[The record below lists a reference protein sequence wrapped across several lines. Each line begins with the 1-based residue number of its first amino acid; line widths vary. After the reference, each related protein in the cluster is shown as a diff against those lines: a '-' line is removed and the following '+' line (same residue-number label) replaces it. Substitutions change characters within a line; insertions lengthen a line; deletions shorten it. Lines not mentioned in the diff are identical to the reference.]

1 MSTVR
6 LRARTPSARFLATG
20 CLRHHA
26 LRWHK
31 LGRDGSG
38 KCDVA
43 YRGLGATDVVWGVLF
58 DIDCAEKAD
67 LDRVEGLGLGY
78 VEREVSVVTER
89 GERRGV
95 DLSRQGRQSGPGS
108 ASRSVVQGPRPARRA
123 RARPAKALRR
133 DDRTGG
139 GRRLNRLVFDVLVQR
154 YSRMPMLSAADV
166 VSKVSK
172 SMPVSSCGPSP
183 RNQVARAPT

>member
-1 MSTVR
+1 MSTAR

-20 CLRHHA
+20 RLLHHA

-43 YRGLGATDVVWGVLF
+43 YRGLGSADVVWGVLF

-78 VEREVSVVTER
+78 IEREVSVVTER
-89 GERRGV
+89 GERRAWTY
-95 DLSRQGRQSGPGS
+95 L
-108 ASRSVVQGPRPARRA
+108 
-123 RARPAKALRR
+123 AKADKVDPALRPEAWYKAH
-133 DDRTGG
+133 
-139 GRRLNRLVFDVLVQR
+139 VLHGAREHGLPKHYVEMIER
-154 YSRMPMLSAADV
+154 VEVAA
-166 VSKVSK
+166 
-172 SMPVSSCGPSP
+172 
-183 RNQVARAPT
+183 